1 MANTQVATINLS
13 KVKNLEKTI
22 VETCDN
28 QLFGGFRLATS
39 FVVGDNLVLVFQKVV

>member
-1 MANTQVATINLS
+1 MPNTKIATIDLS
-13 KVKNLEKTI
+13 AVQNLEETI

-39 FVVGDNLVLVFQKVV
+39 FVVGNVLTLIFQKVV